1 MVAYCPRRVRTT
13 SFSTTGPSIFGF
25 GVPCRFMTGN
35 GSNLND
41 VRIPVAIGCK
51 EDWNKLC
58 TTPDRSREIALM
70 SAPAAETARVSSGT
84 SLVEVDNMRHQYHK
98 GGGND
103 LLVLDGVSLTLRRN
117 EIVSLLGRSG
127 SGKSTLL

>member
-1 MVAYCPRRVRTT
+1 
-13 SFSTTGPSIFGF
+13 
-25 GVPCRFMTGN
+25 MTGN

-51 EDWNKLC
+51 ADWNKLC
-58 TTPDRSREIALM
+58 TTPDRSREIVLM

-84 SLVEVDNMRHQYHK
+84 SLVEVDNVSRTYHK

-103 LLVLDGVSLTLRRN
+103 RIAARPIGQRQVDAAADHRRPHA
-117 EIVSLLGRSG
+117 SQQRRGAD
-127 SGKSTLL
+127 

>member
-1 MVAYCPRRVRTT
+1 
-13 SFSTTGPSIFGF
+13 
-25 GVPCRFMTGN
+25 MTGN

-51 EDWNKLC
+51 ADWNKLC
-58 TTPDRSREIALM
+58 TTPDRSREIVLM

-84 SLVEVDNMRHQYHK
+84 SLVEVDNVRRTYHK

-103 LLVLDGVSLTLRRN
+103 LLVLDGVSLTLRPIGQRQ
-117 EIVSLLGRSG
+117 VDAAADHRRPHASQQRRGAD
-127 SGKSTLL
+127 